1 MGIYRFNP
9 EDAARFAKEQGIASR
24 TRGNE
29 LQFKTCPYCRSPK
42 DTYTFAINLE
52 TGQFNCKRNSC
63 GASGNM
69 LTLMR
74 DFDFSLGNDTD
85 EYYRPR
91 KKFRNFGNYPL
102 PETRDPAVAYMETRG
117 IPAEIT
123 RRYHIT
129 TRKDNP
135 NIIVFPFLDENGK
148 MQFIKYRNAAFV
160 KGQSKGSKEWCE
172 RDCRPI
178 LFGMDQCDPEKDSIL
193 VMTEGQIDSLS
204 VAACGIRNAV
214 SVPTGAKGFTW
225 TPYCWDFLTK
235 FDMLIVFGDYENG
248 KITLL
253 DEMRTRFKGRIR
265 HVKPAD
271 YLDCKDANELLLK
284 HGKQAIMDAVS
295 NAVAVSHPLISK
307 LAEVEPVNLADME
320 SVESGID
327 SLDAITGGFF
337 FGQLVI
343 LTGKRGLGKSTL
355 GSQFIVNAI
364 QHGYTSFIYSGEM
377 KSQRVQEWIDRQI
390 AGAAHISYSITK
402 NRYKRYQV
410 NEDKLFRIHSW
421 YEEYLYFY
429 NMEALLE
436 HADDDEEVLGDT
448 ALLSVIELAIKQYCC
463 RVFFIDNLMIA
474 MDEQSDRDLNLQQ
487 TTFVKKL
494 ASMARI
500 YNVLIFLVA
509 HPRKS
514 NGSDFDNDDV
524 SGSSNITNLADIVLQ
539 YGKPKDGIDGD
550 RTLRIAKN
558 RMTGKLETD
567 GIPLWFEES
576 SKRISDHEG
585 QFAWYY
591 GWEANTDDDYQDI
604 DDGMT
609 DIPF

>member
-29 LQFKTCPYCRSPK
+29 LQFKTCPYCRSAK
-42 DTYTFAINLE
+42 DAYTFAINLE
-52 TGQFNCKRNSC
+52 TGQFNCKRSSC
-63 GASGNM
+63 GATGNM

-91 KKFRNFGNYPL
+91 KRFRNLAKYPL
-102 PETRDPAVAYMETRG
+102 PETRDPAVTYMESRG

-123 RRYHIT
+123 KRYHIN
-129 TRKDNP
+129 TRKDDP
-135 NIIVFPFLDENGK
+135 NVIVFPFLDESGK
-148 MQFIKYRNAAFV
+148 MQFIKYRNAAFA

-178 LFGMDQCDPEKDSIL
+178 LFGMDRCDPAVSDTL

-204 VAACGIRNAV
+204 VAACGIPNAV

-225 TPYCWDFLTK
+225 TPYCWDFLMK
-235 FDMLIVFGDYENG
+235 FDTLIVFGDHENG

-253 DEMRTRFKGRIR
+253 DEMRHRFKGRIK
-265 HVKPAD
+265 HVRPDD
-271 YLDCKDANELLLK
+271 YLDCKDANELLTK
-284 HGKQAIMDAVS
+284 HGKQAVIDAVN
-295 NAVAVSHPLISK
+295 NAVVIEHPLISR
-307 LAEVEPVNLADME
+307 LSDVAPVNLSDME
-320 SVESGID
+320 SVESGIER
-327 SLDAITGGFF
+327 LDAITGGFF

-377 KSQRVQEWIDRQI
+377 KSQRVQEWTDRQI
-390 AGAAHISYSITK
+390 AGSGHITYSLTK
-402 NRYKRYQV
+402 NGYKHYQV
-410 NEDKLFRIHSW
+410 DEDKIFRIHSW
-421 YEEYLYFY
+421 YSEYLYFY

-436 HADDDEEVLGDT
+436 HAGDDEDVLGDT
-448 ALLSVIELAIKQYCC
+448 ALLSVIELAIKQYGC

-509 HPRKS
+509 HPRKT

-524 SGSSNITNLADIVLQ
+524 SGSSNITNLADIVIQ
-539 YGKPKDGIDGD
+539 YGKPKEDMDGD
-550 RTLRIAKN
+550 RTLRIVKN
-558 RMTGKLETD
+558 RMTGQLETD

-585 QFAWYY
+585 RFSWYY
-591 GWEANTDDDYQDI
+591 GWEANTDDDFTDV

-609 DIPF
+609 EIPF